1 MDLLE
6 IETIAAMLFVA
17 GLLFSIVLASIPAPK
32 KRSLKD
38 DDLEKRSDTPREQ
51 DRHESYVPPGS
62 NATATS
68 TSPSFYINS
77 DPV

>member
-32 KRSLKD
+32 KSLKDKDRKD
-38 DDLEKRSDTPREQ
+38 DDLEKRADTPR
-51 DRHESYVPPGS
+51 DPPGS
-62 NATATS
+62 NATALS
-68 TSPSFYINS
+68 SYINS

>member
-6 IETIAAMLFVA
+6 AETIVAMLFVA
-17 GLLFSIVLASIPAPK
+17 GLLFSIVLASIPVPK

-38 DDLEKRSDTPREQ
+38 DDLEKRADSTREQ
-51 DRHESYVPPGS
+51 GRCDSYVPPGS

-68 TSPSFYINS
+68 SSYANA

>member
-6 IETIAAMLFVA
+6 IETIVAMLFVA

-32 KRSLKD
+32 KKSLKD
-38 DDLEKRSDTPREQ
+38 EEADEAEKRRDETTRE
-51 DRHESYVPPGS
+51 RCESYVPPGS
-62 NATATS
+62 NATALS
-68 TSPSFYINS
+68 SYINS

>member
-6 IETIAAMLFVA
+6 AETIVAMLFVA

-32 KRSLKD
+32 KKPLKD
-38 DDLEKRSDTPREQ
+38 DDLEKRADSTREQ
-51 DRHESYVPPGS
+51 DSRVPPGS

-68 TSPSFYINS
+68 SYINA

>member
-6 IETIAAMLFVA
+6 LETIAAMLFVA

-32 KRSLKD
+32 KSMKD
-38 DDLEKRSDTPREQ
+38 MKNDDLEKRADTPREQ
-51 DRHESYVPPGS
+51 DRHEPPGS
-62 NATATS
+62 NATASS
-68 TSPSFYINS
+68 TSSYINS

>member
-6 IETIAAMLFVA
+6 VETIAAMLFVA

-32 KRSLKD
+32 KKSLKD
-38 DDLEKRSDTPREQ
+38 EEADEAEKRRDETRE
-51 DRHESYVPPGS
+51 RCESYVPPGS
-62 NATATS
+62 NATASS
-68 TSPSFYINS
+68 TSFYINS